1 MMEDI
6 SCAYFLR
13 MQVENRSGVLAN
25 IAGVFGN
32 NCVSIAQIIQKGK
45 KKDRAE
51 IVVITDEVKE
61 KNFQD
66 SLAVISGMST
76 VKEISS
82 MIRVYGQI

>member
-1 MMEDI
+1 M
-6 SCAYFLR
+6 
-13 MQVENRSGVLAN
+13 
-25 IAGVFGN
+25 
-32 NCVSIAQIIQKGK
+32 
-45 KKDRAE
+45 
-51 IVVITDEVKE
+51 VITDEVKE

>member
-1 MMEDI
+1 MEDI

-45 KKDRAE
+45 KKTGRG
-51 IVVITDEVKE
+51 
-61 KNFQD
+61 
-66 SLAVISGMST
+66 LW
-76 VKEISS
+76 SS
-82 MIRVYGQI
+82 PMK